1 VRPSGALGTP
11 PLTANAT
18 LRWSIVRT
26 LLDRLR
32 PSRVLE
38 IGCGQGA
45 FGARIAARA
54 EYVGVEQDTESWRV
68 ARDRVVPIGGRVLNG
83 TIDVLE
89 DTEPFDLV
97 CAFEVLEH
105 IEDDV
110 GALEGWRSR
119 LGPGGAVLVSVP
131 AWPDRFGPWDA
142 AVGHYRR
149 YTPVQLEDTIS
160 TAGYLTPE
168 TALYGWPLGYI
179 TEPVR
184 NAVARRTRGQTQST
198 MEARTASSGRSL
210 QSNGVWGRAVMAG
223 ATPFI
228 LIQKLRPTA
237 GIGLIGLG
245 RVQ

>member
-1 VRPSGALGTP
+1 VGPSGVLSAP

-68 ARDRVVPIGGRVLNG
+68 ARDRVEPMGGRVLNG
-83 TIDVLE
+83 TIDML
-89 DTEPFDLV
+89 DDFEPYDLV

-110 GALEGWRSR
+110 GALERWRSR

-149 YTPVQLEDTIS
+149 YTPVQLQETIS
-160 TAGYLTPE
+160 GAGYLAPE
-168 TALYGWPLGYI
+168 TALYGWPLGYV

-184 NAVARRTRGQTQST
+184 NAVARRTRQGPTS

-210 QSNGVWGRAVMAG
+210 QSRGVWGRAIMAG
-223 ATPFI
+223 ATPFT

-237 GIGLIGLG
+237 GVGLIGLG
-245 RVQ
+245 RV

>member
-1 VRPSGALGTP
+1 MAPFGALGAP

-18 LRWSIVRT
+18 LRWSIVRA
-26 LLDRLR
+26 LLDRIR
-32 PSRVLE
+32 PRRVLE

-45 FGARIAARA
+45 YGARIAARA

-68 ARDRVVPIGGRVLNG
+68 AADRVEPVGGRVLNG
-83 TIDVLE
+83 TVDMLD
-89 DTEPFDLV
+89 DTEPYDLV

-119 LGPGGAVLVSVP
+119 LAPGGAVLVSVP
-131 AWPDRFGPWDA
+131 AWPDRFGAWDA

-149 YTPVQLEDTIS
+149 YTPAQLGDTMAR
-160 TAGYLTPE
+160 AGYRDPE
-168 TALYGWPLGYI
+168 LALYGWPLGYV

-184 NAVARRTRGQTQST
+184 NAIARRALTQGST
-198 MEARTASSGRSL
+198 SMEARTASSGRSL
-210 QSNGVWGRAVMAG
+210 QSRGVLGRAMMAG
-223 ATPFI
+223 ATPFV
-228 LIQKLRPTA
+228 LVQKLRPTA

-245 RVQ
+245 RV